1 MENETKITTMRFL
14 MHHFFFFSSKLTI
27 LVLQNECGILKV
39 SWARVEAYA
48 VIGKNFNMDI
58 IMPRTLLHKSRSF
71 FERAIKNRQK
81 KTTTRS
87 FENWWRSFSLKR
99 KAEIVIES
107 SCSCTAGS
115 TYFVIRFRLAS
126 SDDGFCL
133 KRNCRNPKTYFST

>member
-1 MENETKITTMRFL
+1 MENGTKITTMRFL
-14 MHHFFFFSSKLTI
+14 MHHFFFFFSSKLTI
-27 LVLQNECGILKV
+27 LLQNECGILKV

-87 FENWWRSFSLKR
+87 FEN
-99 KAEIVIES
+99 
-107 SCSCTAGS
+107 
-115 TYFVIRFRLAS
+115 
-126 SDDGFCL
+126 
-133 KRNCRNPKTYFST
+133 